1 MKKLNNLIEKNISK
15 IILIFLFIQPFLDI
29 LTSICL
35 NCFKIETT
43 ISSIVRL
50 IFMIFCIYYLLILD
64 KTTNKKRNIIF
75 LILFLIY
82 MIFYSISVLYFK
94 DINAFT
100 YEIKNTLNTFYLPIT
115 LISFID
121 IFKQYKIEIDFK
133 KIIYLISIYII
144 LVLVPNIF
152 NIGFNSYAHSKL
164 GKVGW
169 FLSANA
175 VGNILSIYTPLVIYY
190 LLKSKTNIY
199 LKIFLGISC
208 LYVFLSMGT
217 KVPILSLLI
226 CLIVNLIIYII
237 YLIKIKNIKNIL
249 LTVSIFIIITIS
261 SIVVVPKTSFYKNIQ
276 IHKNYLHINS
286 YTEVLTDYKLMDHF
300 IFSQRLTFLNNTHK
314 NYSKSTIYE
323 KLIGIGYIENYM
335 TDKVSIKT
343 IEIDYFEILY
353 RNGILGFILYF
364 YIFIIYLIESIKSL
378 KEKNLINK
386 EYKLSIFLVL
396 ILSLFSGHILVTP
409 MVSIFVALLFTMI
422 IYKIKEF

>member
-1 MKKLNNLIEKNISK
+1 
-15 IILIFLFIQPFLDI
+15 
-29 LTSICL
+29 
-35 NCFKIETT
+35 
-43 ISSIVRL
+43 
-50 IFMIFCIYYLLILD
+50 MIFI
-64 KTTNKKRNIIF
+64 
-75 LILFLIY
+75 
-82 MIFYSISVLYFK
+82 
-94 DINAFT
+94 
-100 YEIKNTLNTFYLPIT
+100 
-115 LISFID
+115 
-121 IFKQYKIEIDFK
+121 
-133 KIIYLISIYII
+133 
-144 LVLVPNIF
+144 
-152 NIGFNSYAHSKL
+152 
-164 GKVGW
+164 
-169 FLSANA
+169 
-175 VGNILSIYTPLVIYY
+175 
-190 LLKSKTNIY
+190 
-199 LKIFLGISC
+199 
-208 LYVFLSMGT
+208 
-217 KVPILSLLI
+217 
-226 CLIVNLIIYII
+226 
-237 YLIKIKNIKNIL
+237 
-249 LTVSIFIIITIS
+249 
-261 SIVVVPKTSFYKNIQ
+261 PKTSFYKNIQ

-422 IYKIKEF
+422 IYKINDVS